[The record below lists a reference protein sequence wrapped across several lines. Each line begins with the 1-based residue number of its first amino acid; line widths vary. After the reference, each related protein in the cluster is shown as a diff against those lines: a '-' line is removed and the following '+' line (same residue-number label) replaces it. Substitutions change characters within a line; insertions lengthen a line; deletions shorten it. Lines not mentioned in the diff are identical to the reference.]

1 MPSCKSP
8 RARFS
13 PTIAAITLVTLL
25 STFPGPSTLAQRV
38 ARYGNPHP
46 AVHDTKGTP
55 LVHTLSAS
63 VVDPELRTAI
73 TNAPKAAQ
81 WPDDNYASLIDTANV
96 VVKADGTM
104 VAEYRLA
111 YKLFNERARDLAEIN
126 LPYNDGNQ
134 TLEVLRARTIRK
146 GGTVMPVKPEDIR
159 TQSPYSEYL
168 MYDDSKSVGFS
179 MPGIEDDCV
188 VDYTWR
194 VTSHPFIPGQFSER
208 WTFSQPYPVS
218 WSHFALTIPSN
229 KPFAWKVYNN
239 DKLKPTIMPS
249 ADGKSKT
256 YVWDMKK
263 INPIEEEPSMPELT
277 DVHCWMEVTSLQN
290 WQEMAR
296 WYAGLMKPQA
306 VSDTAI
312 RQTVQ
317 RLIEGKKT
325 DEEKA
330 RALYDFAANKVRYVG
345 LEFGISAFKPHAAKA
360 VHEKLYGDCKDK
372 ATLLITMLQ
381 LAGIKAYPAL
391 LTAESQS
398 AVRNQ
403 LPSLDA
409 FNHCIAVANIG
420 GKEIWL
426 DATAEACDFGDIPSS
441 DRGADAFVITDGV
454 GQFKTIPPYTE
465 VENEV
470 SSRNHITLRPDRSG
484 SMDIEVTMRGSTA
497 QEWRGYAR
505 ALTPEK
511 RQMLVKQMVP
521 PGGKLLTFSV
531 PDGTEKSGPF
541 VLKLKLEMPRVAKK
555 TGSLLLLGMPNL
567 IGAASRSPYTRESR
581 LWPIVNRETFI
592 NRAETTF
599 TLPEGYVVEEVP
611 EAATISGP
619 LFEYTYEVSR
629 PADGKSVTARVT
641 RINRS
646 GRIAAADYAKVR
658 GGFDRVA
665 EVTDDQMI
673 VLRKVN

>member
-1 MPSCKSP
+1 MPSCKTHHVRKS
-8 RARFS
+8 AFALLFVLL
-13 PTIAAITLVTLL
+13 TAA
-25 STFPGPSTLAQRV
+25 GPATLAQRV
-38 ARYGNPHP
+38 ARNTAPQP
-46 AVHDTKGTP
+46 AANRSKTTP
-55 LVHTLSAS
+55 PTATYSAM
-63 VVDPELRTAI
+63 VIDPELHNAI
-73 TNAPKAAQ
+73 ASAPKAAQ

-111 YKLFNERARDLAEIN
+111 YKLFNERARDLAEIS

-146 GGTVMPVKPEDIR
+146 NNSVMPVKPEDIR

-168 MYDDSKSVGFS
+168 MYDDSKTVGFS

-194 VTSHPFIPGQFSER
+194 VTTRPFIPGQFCER

-218 WSHFALTIPSN
+218 WSHFSLTVPTSR
-229 KPFAWKVYNN
+229 PFSWKLHNN
-239 DKLKPTIMPS
+239 DKLKPTITS
-249 ADGKSKT
+249 TADGKSKT

-263 INPIEEEPSMPELT
+263 IDPIEEEPSMPELS
-277 DVHCWMEVTSLQN
+277 DVHCWLEVTSLQN

-306 VSDTAI
+306 VSDNAI

-317 RLIEGKKT
+317 RLTEGKKT
-325 DEEKA
+325 EEEKA
-330 RALYDFAANKVRYVG
+330 RALYDFAANRVRYVG

-381 LAGIKAYPAL
+381 LAGIKASPAL
-391 LTAESQS
+391 LYAESQTV
-398 AVRNQ
+398 VRNQ

-420 GKEIWL
+420 GKEVWL

-441 DRGADAFVITDGV
+441 DRGSDAFVITDGV
-454 GQFKTIPPYTE
+454 GQFKKIPAYAE
-465 VENEV
+465 EENDIV
-470 SSRNHITLRPDRSG
+470 SRSHITLRPDRSG

-511 RQMLVKQMVP
+511 RQMLVKNMVP
-521 PGGKLLTFSV
+521 PGGKLVNFSV
-531 PDGTEKSGPF
+531 PDGTQKSGPF
-541 VLKLKLEMPRVAKK
+541 VLKLKLELPRVAKK
-555 TGSLLLLGMPNL
+555 TGSLLLLGMPNV
-567 IGAASRSPYTRESR
+567 IGAASRSPYTRETR
-581 LWPIVNRETFI
+581 IWPIVNRETFVS
-592 NRAETTF
+592 RTETTF

-611 EAATISGP
+611 ETAKITGP
-619 LFEYTYEVSR
+619 LFEYRYEVTR
-629 PADGKSVTARVT
+629 PADGKTVTALVT

-646 GRIAAADYAKVR
+646 GSIAAADYPKVR
-658 GGFDRVA
+658 GGFDKVA